1 MGYNHATV
9 VDRSLIKKNEAILT
23 FFFLQNSHSHPLASD
38 GNAGVFHVLL
48 LWTITIVFYVTPS
61 CVILCLH
68 TSLPFCQHGKNKS
81 STTIGKNA
89 TKCPFVRLLAAE
101 NDKAK
106 LRNNDLGQ
114 GDCLRKGLS
123 CGQEGHCCE
132 ERLDHTL
139 VLWW

>member
-1 MGYNHATV
+1 MS
-9 VDRSLIKKNEAILT
+9 R
-23 FFFLQNSHSHPLASD
+23 HPAS
-38 GNAGVFHVLL
+38 
-48 LWTITIVFYVTPS
+48 Y
-61 CVILCLH
+61 CVYTQVRH
-68 TSLPFCQHGKNKS
+68 FCQHGKNAQQLLV
-81 STTIGKNA
+81 KNA
-89 TKCPFVRLLAAE
+89 TKCSFVRLLAAE

-114 GDCLRKGLS
+114 GECLRKGLS